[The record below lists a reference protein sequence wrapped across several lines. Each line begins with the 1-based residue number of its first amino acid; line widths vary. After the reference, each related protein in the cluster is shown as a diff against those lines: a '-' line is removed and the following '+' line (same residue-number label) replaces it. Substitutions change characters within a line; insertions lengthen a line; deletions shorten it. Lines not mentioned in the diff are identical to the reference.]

1 LAFQIPA
8 ITHSYW
14 KSGNFTRGAD
24 IPRCM
29 KTKIFLL
36 VAFAGLSFAGTKSYD
51 ITFDSP
57 AVLGPMEIE
66 SGQYK
71 LSFDGSKVTLVNENT
86 RKSFETT
93 ATVQTSGKKF
103 NDTVVESKRDG
114 GKLLVDEIQLGG
126 TKTALDFKR

>member
-1 LAFQIPA
+1 
-8 ITHSYW
+8 
-14 KSGNFTRGAD
+14 
-24 IPRCM
+24 
-29 KTKIFLL
+29 
-36 VAFAGLSFAGTKSYD
+36 
-51 ITFDSP
+51 
-57 AVLGPMEIE
+57 MEVE
-66 SGQYK
+66 RGQYK

>member
-1 LAFQIPA
+1 MGNL
-8 ITHSYW
+8 SYS
-14 KSGNFTRGAD
+14 KTISLH
-24 IPRCM
+24 M
-29 KTKIFLL
+29 KTRMLL
-36 VAFAGLSFAGTKSYD
+36 ILAVAGLSFAATKSYEVS
-51 ITFDSP
+51 FDSP
-57 AVLGPMEIE
+57 AVLGPMEVE
-66 SGQYK
+66 SGHYK
-71 LSFDGSKVTLVNENT
+71 LTFDGPKVTLVNENT